1 MTVVEI
7 RLNPVA
13 FVLVAFIGL
22 LSIQYLFGFYQKR
35 HQGIA
40 KLGRLIVAKWDFDV
54 NDLGGF
60 SYWSLILFSVAGM
73 FFEMMMIRWVSSEI
87 RIFAYFKNFVL
98 VACFFGFGLGCY
110 FSKRRV
116 NLIALFLPLLLMCL
130 LIEVPWAPLRTL
142 ITILP
147 GLLGSSAEVH
157 IWGVPSMPT
166 NWGTTISAILITV
179 PIFGLLVFCFV
190 PFGQLVGWMLENAG
204 EGIRAYSANVIA
216 GLAGIALFTG
226 LCFANTPPVVWLIV
240 FAALMVAGLWKIPRL
255 RWATLALSAVCV
267 TFLAI
272 PPREQSTTYWSPYQ
286 KLSLRPIY
294 DAGDI
299 ISYEVST
306 NDTWYQRIVNL
317 SPDFLKRRPDLLN
330 GQPVEWDPYNLPY
343 RFSPAPKSVLV
354 LGAGTGNDV
363 AAALRNGAQQVT
375 AVEIDPLILR
385 LGRSLHFEKP
395 YDSPRVTAIT
405 DDARSYIQN
414 SHEQFNLI
422 VFSLLDS
429 HTTSSNFSNIR
440 IDNYVYTI
448 EAMAAAKKL
457 LLPDGLFVVK
467 FQVDNPWIGGR
478 LQGLLT
484 IVFNQTPLQIQSAS
498 QYGTPGRFFL
508 VGSQQKLNDA
518 LHDNSIAEY
527 VHNNKGFDV
536 SKARLTTDDWPY
548 FYQHEPGIPL
558 SVILISVLIVLMA
571 FWFVS
576 RTGEGSLRIHWH
588 FFFLGAGFLL
598 LEVQIISKIALL
610 FGTTWVV
617 NSIVVAALLLLI
629 VAGNA
634 TVSSIPLISRWFA
647 YTGILI
653 AAAVGYLVP
662 MQSLLFPNPWV
673 KGLAA
678 LAVLC
683 LPVYFAGVVF
693 ARSFAEVSFN
703 SEALGSNLLGAVV
716 GGVLESVSFWTG
728 LRALLLVSV
737 LLYALSALAL
747 KSRHPGSAISVSAS
761 GLPTRN

>member
-1 MTVVEI
+1 MLVEMA
-7 RLNPVA
+7 L
-13 FVLVAFIGL
+13 VLVAFLGL

-35 HQGIA
+35 VMGVA
-40 KLGRLIVAKWDFDV
+40 KLGRSTVTKWDFDL

-60 SYWSLILFSVAGM
+60 SYWLLIVFSILGM

-116 NLIALFLPLLLMCL
+116 NLIALFIPLLLLCL
-130 LIEVPWAPLRTL
+130 VIELPWNPLRNL
-142 ITILP
+142 IAVLP
-147 GLLGSSAEVH
+147 ALLGSSADVQ

-166 NWGTTISAILITV
+166 DWPSMTAAILITV
-179 PIFGLLVFCFV
+179 PIFGLLVFSFI
-190 PFGQLVGWMLENAG
+190 PFGQLVGWLLENASA
-204 EGIRAYSANVIA
+204 GIRAYSINVIA
-216 GLAGIALFTG
+216 GLAGITLFTG
-226 LCFANTPPVVWLIV
+226 LCFADTPPAVWLLV
-240 FAALMVAGLWKIPRL
+240 FAGLLIAGRWTMPRL
-255 RWATLALSAVCV
+255 RWTALSLSLLCIA
-267 TFLAI
+267 LLSI
-272 PPREQSTTYWSPYQ
+272 PPSDHATTYWSPYQ
-286 KLSLRPIY
+286 KLTVRPSFDSGEIK
-294 DAGDI
+294 
-299 ISYEVST
+299 SYEVST
-306 NDTWYQRIVNL
+306 NDFWYQQIINF
-317 SPDFLKRRPDLLN
+317 SPDFLKRHPNLFN
-330 GQPVEWDPYNLPY
+330 GQPIEWDPYNLPY
-343 RFSPAPKSVLV
+343 RFSPSPKSVLV

-363 AAALRNGAQQVT
+363 AAALRNGALHVT
-375 AVEIDPLILR
+375 AVEIDPLILQ
-385 LGRSLHFEKP
+385 LGRKLHFEKP

-414 SHEQFNLI
+414 SHEQFDLI

-448 EAMAAAKKL
+448 EAMTAAKKL

-467 FQVDNPWIGGR
+467 FQVDNAWIGGR

-484 IVFNQTPLQIQSAS
+484 TVFSQTPLQIQSAS
-498 QYGTPGRFFL
+498 QYGAPGRFFL
-508 VGSQQKLNDA
+508 VGSQHKLANA
-518 LHDNSIAEY
+518 LSESAVSEC
-527 VHNNKGFDV
+527 VRNNKGFEV

-558 SVILISVLIVLMA
+558 SVILISVLIVLTA
-571 FWFVS
+571 FWFMA
-576 RTGEGSLRIHWH
+576 RTGEGSVRIHWH

-617 NSIVVAALLLLI
+617 NSIVVAALLMLI
-629 VAGNA
+629 VAANA
-634 TVSSIPLISRWFA
+634 TVSSVPRISRKITYA
-647 YTGILI
+647 GILI
-653 AAAVGYLVP
+653 AAAIGYFVP
-662 MQSLLFPNPWV
+662 MQSLFFPNPWV

-683 LPVYFAGVVF
+683 LPVYFAGIIF

-716 GGVLESVSFWTG
+716 GGVLESISFWTG

-737 LLYALSALAL
+737 LLYIFSAIALRRGES
-747 KSRHPGSAISVSAS
+747 GSAVSGRPQSAQS
-761 GLPTRN
+761 

>member
-1 MTVVEI
+1 
-7 RLNPVA
+7 VA
-13 FVLVAFIGL
+13 FVLVAFLGL
-22 LSIQYLFGFYQKR
+22 LAMQYLFGFYEKR
-35 HQGIA
+35 LRGIA
-40 KLGRLIVAKWDFDV
+40 KVGRSTVAKLDFDLE
-54 NDLGGF
+54 DLGGF
-60 SYWSLILFSVAGM
+60 SYRLLIVFSIAGM

-110 FSKRRV
+110 FSKRRI
-116 NLIALFLPLLLMCL
+116 NLIALFMPVLLLCL
-130 LIEVPWAPLRTL
+130 LIGLPWVALRTL
-142 ITILP
+142 MIMLP
-147 GLLGSSAEVH
+147 SLLGSSADVQ
-157 IWGVPSMPT
+157 IWGMPSMPT
-166 NWGTTISAILITV
+166 NWPMTLSAILITV
-179 PIFGLLVFCFV
+179 PIFGLMVFCFI
-190 PFGQLVGWMLENAG
+190 PFGQLVGWMLENAQA
-204 EGIRAYSANVIA
+204 GIHAYSLNVIA
-216 GLAGIALFTG
+216 GLGGIVLFTA
-226 LCFANTPPVVWLIV
+226 LCFADTPPIVWLLV
-240 FAALMVAGLWKIPRL
+240 FASLMVLGLWKIPRL
-255 RWATLALSAVCV
+255 RWATLALSVVCV
-267 TFLAI
+267 TLLAI
-272 PPREQSTTYWSPYQ
+272 PPSEHSTTYWSPYQ

-306 NDTWYQRIVNL
+306 NDSWYQRIVNL
-317 SPDFLKRRPDLLN
+317 SPDFLKRHPGLLS

-343 RFSPAPKSVLV
+343 RFSPSPRSVLV

-375 AVEIDPLILR
+375 AVEIDPLILQ
-385 LGRSLHFEKP
+385 LGRKLHFEKP

-414 SHEQFNLI
+414 SHEQFDLI

-440 IDNYVYTI
+440 IDNYVYTV
-448 EAMAAAKKL
+448 EAMTAAKKL

-467 FQVDNPWIGGR
+467 FQVDNAWIGGR

-484 IVFNQTPLQIQSAS
+484 TVFSQTPLQIQSAS

-508 VGSQQKLNDA
+508 VGSQQKLANA
-518 LHDNSIAEY
+518 LSESAVSEY
-527 VHNNKGFDV
+527 VRNNKGFEI

-571 FWFVS
+571 FWFMA
-576 RTGEGSLRIHWH
+576 RTGQGAVRIHWH

-629 VAGNA
+629 VAANA
-634 TVSSIPLISRWFA
+634 TVSNVPLISRWVA
-647 YTGILI
+647 YAGILL
-653 AAAVGYLVP
+653 AAAIGYFVP
-662 MQSLLFPNPWV
+662 MQSLFFPNPWL

-678 LAVLC
+678 LTVLC
-683 LPVYFAGVVF
+683 LPVYFAGIIF

-716 GGVLESVSFWTG
+716 GGVLESISFWTG
-728 LRALLLVSV
+728 LRALLLLSV
-737 LLYALSALAL
+737 LLYIFSAIALRRSE
-747 KSRHPGSAISVSAS
+747 SGSAVSGRPQS
-761 GLPTRN
+761 TQS

>member
-1 MTVVEI
+1 
-7 RLNPVA
+7 VA
-13 FVLVAFIGL
+13 FVLVAFLGL
-22 LSIQYLFGFYQKR
+22 LAMQYLFGFYEKR
-35 HQGIA
+35 LRGIA
-40 KLGRLIVAKWDFDV
+40 KVGRSTVAKLDFDLE
-54 NDLGGF
+54 DLGGF
-60 SYWSLILFSVAGM
+60 SYRLLIVFSIAGM

-110 FSKRRV
+110 FSKRRI
-116 NLIALFLPLLLMCL
+116 NLIALFMPLLLLCL
-130 LIEVPWAPLRTL
+130 LIGLPWVALRTL
-142 ITILP
+142 MIMLP
-147 GLLGSSAEVH
+147 SLLGSSADVQ
-157 IWGVPSMPT
+157 IWGISSMPT
-166 NWGTTISAILITV
+166 NWPMTLSAILITV
-179 PIFGLLVFCFV
+179 PIFGLMVFCFI
-190 PFGQLVGWMLENAG
+190 PFGQLVGWMLENAQA
-204 EGIRAYSANVIA
+204 GIRAYSLNVIA
-216 GLAGIALFTG
+216 GLGGIVLFTA
-226 LCFANTPPVVWLIV
+226 LCSADTPPIVWLLV
-240 FAALMVAGLWKIPRL
+240 FASLMVLGLWKIPRL

-267 TFLAI
+267 TLLAI
-272 PPREQSTTYWSPYQ
+272 PPSEHSATYWSPYQ

-317 SPDFLKRRPDLLN
+317 SPDFLKRHPGLLS

-343 RFSPAPKSVLV
+343 RFSPSPRSVLV

-375 AVEIDPLILR
+375 AVEIDPLILK
-385 LGRSLHFEKP
+385 LGRKLHFEKP

-414 SHEQFNLI
+414 SHEQFDLI

-440 IDNYVYTI
+440 IDNYVYTV
-448 EAMAAAKKL
+448 EAMTAAKKL
-457 LLPDGLFVVK
+457 LLPGGLFVVK
-467 FQVDNPWIGGR
+467 FQVDNAWIGGR

-484 IVFNQTPLQIQSAS
+484 TVFSQTPLQIQSAS

-508 VGSQQKLNDA
+508 VGSQQKLANA
-518 LHDNSIAEY
+518 LSESAVSEY
-527 VHNNKGFDV
+527 VRNNKGFEI

-571 FWFVS
+571 FWFMA
-576 RTGEGSLRIHWH
+576 RTGQGAVRIHWH

-629 VAGNA
+629 VAANA
-634 TVSSIPLISRWFA
+634 TVSNVPLISRWVA
-647 YTGILI
+647 YAGILL
-653 AAAVGYLVP
+653 AAAIGYFVP
-662 MQSLLFPNPWV
+662 MQSLFFPNPWL

-678 LAVLC
+678 LTVLC
-683 LPVYFAGVVF
+683 LPVYFAGIIF

-716 GGVLESVSFWTG
+716 GGVLESISFWTG

-737 LLYALSALAL
+737 LLYIFSAIALRRGES
-747 KSRHPGSAISVSAS
+747 GSAVSGRPQSAQS
-761 GLPTRN
+761 